1 MWVITIPIKKKQCSI
16 KPTNNHALVH
26 SKSSVKRHRLPGP
39 GRIIIVIMKV
49 SGVRAKKKSMV
60 MIRVSQGGH
69 GEDGNLIN
77 IQVLCSIS

>member
-39 GRIIIVIMKV
+39 GRIIIVIMKA
-49 SGVRAKKKSMV
+49 SGVMGKNLACNDDEQGGYPKKKKKW
-60 MIRVSQGGH
+60 
-69 GEDGNLIN
+69 
-77 IQVLCSIS
+77 